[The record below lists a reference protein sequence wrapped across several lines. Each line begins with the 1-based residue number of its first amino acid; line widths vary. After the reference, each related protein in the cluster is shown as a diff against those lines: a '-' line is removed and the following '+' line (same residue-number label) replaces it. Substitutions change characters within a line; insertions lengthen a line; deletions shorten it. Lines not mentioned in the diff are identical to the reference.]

1 MARLRWLPLCLM
13 LTAGAPA
20 GDAYS
25 ALMARAQAEFDVGH
39 GTEAMAL
46 FGEAAKSA
54 PDAHGE
60 MIALYDVGV
69 TANAMG
75 QPQLAVAPLARALQ
89 MARQTGDA
97 GLEEAALAKLADASF
112 DAGDL
117 PHTISAYGD
126 LLARAEAAGNEATAA
141 VAAERL
147 GSAQLRSGKARA
159 ALPHLR
165 RAAALYVKSGERVPQ
180 ARVLLSLGTAADQA
194 DQYLEAA
201 DAFSRSAAIS
211 HELNDKADESRAL
224 NGQAV
229 AVYHLGDFAAS
240 VTLGRKAVALASRA
254 LDRVA
259 EDEARTSLGNAQG
272 LQGNWQEAVKS
283 YQQVL
288 DDAHASGDQARE
300 GEAAG
305 NLGLAYMHLED
316 YGRAEGL
323 LRQDIGIAH
332 KRGATLVEA
341 QALDDLGSML
351 AQRGRDADAIPV
363 LEHSRDLASSVGA
376 SRSEALALR
385 ALGPAQMRTGRLAE
399 AEGTLRRAVA
409 IREALRAQASRD
421 DRYNISLLD
430 TGTEDYLRLQ
440 AVLVAENRPEA
451 ALEAS
456 DAARARALADKLALL
471 AGEKLPAHQLTA
483 GEIGAVAAE
492 TGVTLVEFSVLDEAN
507 RILIWVIRPD
517 GSIVFRPLSVKGGSI
532 GDIMDGLIHDT
543 RTTLGAGPG
552 PVPASDA
559 GLALRDRRL
568 DLLYHLLI
576 APIADLLPASP
587 AATVVLIPEGRL
599 FELPFAAL
607 RDASGHSFIEAHAL
621 ATAPSVQVFG
631 QLARRHDLPAT
642 AAFVAGDPAFG
653 PIRLEPRGVEQTP
666 PAIPQTAPEAKA
678 VAGLLHTHALLGAA
692 ATKAA
697 ALAAMP
703 GAGMIH
709 LATHGFAQDVRG
721 DGFPGALALAP
732 DRDDDGLLTS
742 TDVSLLSLRARLVVL
757 SACDT
762 GLGSIS
768 GDGVIGLSRAFLGA
782 GARSIVVSLWTVP
795 DAATAELMQ
804 VFYAALGRGR
814 DTAQALRAAMLTTR
828 THHPDPLDWAGFI
841 LVGDSR

>member
-147 GSAQLRSGKARA
+147 GSAQLRSGEARA

-532 GDIMDGLIHDT
+532 GDIMDPRYPNDAWCRAGSGAGVGRRPGPPRPEAGSALPPADRADCRSVAGLTCRHRRAYPRGQAV
-543 RTTLGAGPG
+543 RTALRSPARRFGPQFHRGARAGDGTLGAGFRATG
-552 PVPASDA
+552 AQARPACNRRLRGGRPRLRAYTFGATRGGADAAGHSANRARSESGGGAAAHACPAGGGGHQGGGACCDA
-559 GLALRDRRL
+559 G
-568 DLLYHLLI
+568 
-576 APIADLLPASP
+576 
-587 AATVVLIPEGRL
+587 
-599 FELPFAAL
+599 
-607 RDASGHSFIEAHAL
+607 
-621 ATAPSVQVFG
+621 
-631 QLARRHDLPAT
+631 RRHDPPRHPR
-642 AAFVAGDPAFG
+642 VCAGRAWRR
-653 PIRLEPRGVEQTP
+653 ISRR
-666 PAIPQTAPEAKA
+666 ACS
-678 VAGLLHTHALLGAA
+678 
-692 ATKAA
+692 
-697 ALAAMP
+697 
-703 GAGMIH
+703 GAG
-709 LATHGFAQDVRG
+709 
-721 DGFPGALALAP
+721 
-732 DRDDDGLLTS
+732 
-742 TDVSLLSLRARLVVL
+742 
-757 SACDT
+757 
-762 GLGSIS
+762 
-768 GDGVIGLSRAFLGA
+768 SR
-782 GARSIVVSLWTVP
+782 R
-795 DAATAELMQ
+795 
-804 VFYAALGRGR
+804 
-814 DTAQALRAAMLTTR
+814 
-828 THHPDPLDWAGFI
+828 
-841 LVGDSR
+841 